1 MTNQKKVK
9 VTKLKKVKVIIAII
23 PALTITNV
31 VDLKLVKIKMNVS
44 KQNVLHTTI
53 TKTEIMNVCV
63 GVKTHLKTLVI
74 TLVKVG
80 VTLKMVEIPLLTAL
94 QIFGTLLM
102 DTYGL
107 MIIVLLMLLM
117 VPTVPTM
124 TPEILLVMVQ
134 DFSDLNDYALK
145 IKNTKIRK
153 MQLLNFIRLTLFLI

>member
-1 MTNQKKVK
+1 MMVNKTNQKKVK
-9 VTKLKKVKVIIAII
+9 VTKLKKVKVITAII

-80 VTLKMVEIPLLTAL
+80 VTLKKVEIPLLTAL

-102 DTYGL
+102 DIYGL

-117 VPTVPTM
+117 VPTVPTVPTM

-134 DFSDLNDYALK
+134 DFSDLNGYALK
-145 IKNTKIRK
+145 I
-153 MQLLNFIRLTLFLI
+153 

>member
-1 MTNQKKVK
+1 VTNQKKVK
-9 VTKLKKVKVIIAII
+9 VTKLKKVKVITAII

-31 VDLKLVKIKMNVS
+31 VDLKLVENKMNVS

-80 VTLKMVEIPLLTAL
+80 VTLKMGEIPLLTAL

-117 VPTVPTM
+117 VLMVPTVPTM

-145 IKNTKIRK
+145 I
-153 MQLLNFIRLTLFLI
+153 